1 MQYGSGSI
9 ENGKNNSVKILE
21 TVGDDRHSSNTFMLI
36 DTIRTHQS
44 ILHHSEPIPQTT
56 KVHSE
61 LFVQLTARP
70 TLTPTPHS
78 EA

>member
-44 ILHHSEPIPQTT
+44 ILNQSTSIPQTT

-61 LFVQLTARP
+61 LFAILTARP

>member
-44 ILHHSEPIPQTT
+44 ILHQSTSIPQTT

-61 LFVQLTARP
+61 LFQMLTARP